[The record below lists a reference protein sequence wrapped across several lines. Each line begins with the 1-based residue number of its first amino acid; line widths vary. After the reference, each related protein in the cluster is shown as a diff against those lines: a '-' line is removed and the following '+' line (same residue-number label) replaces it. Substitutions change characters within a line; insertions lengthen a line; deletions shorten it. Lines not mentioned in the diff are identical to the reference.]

1 MLDAAEALLE
11 RNKSSSFSRH
21 QFGPDRAEAR
31 RPVTI
36 VGGGNSAGQAA
47 VFLARQAAA
56 VNQVIRHD
64 DLYRDMSRYLADR
77 VLHT

>member
-1 MLDAAEALLE
+1 MSPIGD
-11 RNKSSSFSRH
+11 
-21 QFGPDRAEAR
+21 
-31 RPVTI
+31 PVTV

-56 VNQVIRHD
+56 VNRVMRHG

-77 VLHT
+77 VSRTPRVQICRKQ